1 MNPTDHSSIYDSC
14 KKYIRSYANFKD
26 ETWDLIESALQVKQ
40 IGKGEYTVEEGK
52 ICRYIDFVYKGSFRS
67 FSNKDGEDI
76 TTGLYLEGICIT
88 NMKSL
93 STNTPSHLFIQALE
107 DSIVARLQKE
117 TLIGL
122 YEKSS
127 ELQSVGRA
135 ILEAM
140 IVEENDWKEMYTLY
154 DPDERYQ
161 FLLNKSPELLQR
173 ISLQYIASFLGIRRE
188 TLSRIRSRASR

>member
-1 MNPTDHSSIYDSC
+1 MNTNDYSIIYDSY
-14 KKYIRSYANFKD
+14 KKHIRSYASFKD
-26 ETWDLIESALQVKQ
+26 ETWDLIETVLQVKQ
-40 IGKGEYTVEEGK
+40 IGRGEYTVEEGK
-52 ICRYIDFVYKGSFRS
+52 ICRHIDFVYKGSFRS

-107 DSIVARLQKE
+107 DSTVARLHKE
-117 TLIGL
+117 SLIGL

-127 ELQSVGRA
+127 ELQAVGRA

-154 DPDERYQ
+154 DPDERYR

>member
-1 MNPTDHSSIYDSC
+1 MNANDHSSIYDSC

>member
-1 MNPTDHSSIYDSC
+1 MNTTDHSSIYDSC

>member
-1 MNPTDHSSIYDSC
+1 MNANDHSSIYDSC

-161 FLLNKSPELLQR
+161 FLLKKSPGLLQR